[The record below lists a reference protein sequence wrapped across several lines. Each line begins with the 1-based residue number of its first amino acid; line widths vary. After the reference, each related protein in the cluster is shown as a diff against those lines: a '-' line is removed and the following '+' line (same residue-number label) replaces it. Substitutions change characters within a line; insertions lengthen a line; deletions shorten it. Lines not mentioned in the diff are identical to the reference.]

1 MYEIDCNWRN
11 IQSNF
16 YSYTVVIIARI
27 KRKTQVL
34 RFFKESVDLE
44 IVNEGEELMSELLCE
59 WWC

>member
-16 YSYTVVIIARI
+16 YSYPVVIIARI

-44 IVNEGEELMSELLCE
+44 TVNEGEELMSELLCE

>member
-27 KRKTQVL
+27 KRKRQVL
-34 RFFKESVDLE
+34 RFFKEWVDLE
-44 IVNEGEELMSELLCE
+44 VVNEGEELMNELLCE
-59 WWC
+59 